1 MLPKQGSA
9 VPVPTLQQH
18 DLAKRI
24 LVDSEKL
31 TKRTLHLSPMLRF
44 YVQYLLGET
53 NIKIFY
59 ESVLE
64 FQGKYQKQ
72 NKYKDSLTKH
82 IPYGSIALGQFM
94 VELPNFSNEL
104 RAKYKDYLES
114 AKKALKQ
121 AVDIGRSESIVYEFD
136 FSIVDAL
143 RSLSEV
149 SFLLMDYRAR
159 SLKYKYARYKE
170 LDMARK
176 LAHKVQQKKDLN
188 ESFALTTD
196 DNLALQEEIKASK
209 DEWEDAKNN
218 KEKIEIANARRWAV
232 FYLDACV

>member
-1 MLPKQGSA
+1 
-9 VPVPTLQQH
+9 
-18 DLAKRI
+18 
-24 LVDSEKL
+24 
-31 TKRTLHLSPMLRF
+31 
-44 YVQYLLGET
+44 
-53 NIKIFY
+53 
-59 ESVLE
+59 
-64 FQGKYQKQ
+64 
-72 NKYKDSLTKH
+72 
-82 IPYGSIALGQFM
+82 
-94 VELPNFSNEL
+94 
-104 RAKYKDYLES
+104 
-114 AKKALKQ
+114 
-121 AVDIGRSESIVYEFD
+121 
-136 FSIVDAL
+136 
-143 RSLSEV
+143 
-149 SFLLMDYRAR
+149 MDYRAR

>member
-1 MLPKQGSA
+1 L
-9 VPVPTLQQH
+9 
-18 DLAKRI
+18 
-24 LVDSEKL
+24 
-31 TKRTLHLSPMLRF
+31 
-44 YVQYLLGET
+44 
-53 NIKIFY
+53 KIFY

-64 FQGKYQKQ
+64 FQAKYNKI

-82 IPYGSIALGQFM
+82 IPYGSIALGHFM
-94 VELPNFSNEL
+94 IELPNFSNEL
-104 RAKYKDYLES
+104 RAQYKEYLDL

-136 FSIVDAL
+136 YSIVDAL

-149 SFLLMDYRAR
+149 CFLQMEYRAR
-159 SLKYKYARYKE
+159 SLKYKYAKYKE

-176 LAHKVQQKKDLN
+176 LAHKIQQKKDLN
-188 ESFALTTD
+188 ESFTLTTD

-209 DEWEDAKNN
+209 DEWEEAKIT
-218 KEKIEIANARRWAV
+218 KEKIDVANARRWAV